1 MNYFI
6 KMFSKLKDLKPITIV
21 ILILLVGLSIYL
33 SRSGKGKKMKTKA
46 LVYGGL
52 CIAMSFTLSYIRLY
66 RWPQGGS
73 ITPGSMLPMFI
84 FSYIFGPGAGII
96 AGLAYGLLQMIQD
109 LYAVHW
115 AQVLLDYP
123 IAFAMMGLAGLS
135 RKNLPIGVLIG
146 GFGRFMASFISGFI
160 FFGSYAPEGMNPIWY
175 SLTVNLLII
184 GTETGICI
192 VLSLIPQ
199 LKAAIEKLKKNALS
213 EGAS

>member
-33 SRSGKGKKMKTKA
+33 SRSDKGKKMKTKA